1 MVWMW
6 KKWLFPTLI
15 NFLRNNQSD
24 SFVIAID
31 PRLTTHTL
39 PPDHTETDNNTP
51 SCSSSYFFILCPF
64 SLYNVSDTSGTTQI
78 HMWWL
83 RDDSRDSTMM
93 DRDTRRSI
101 DTISD
106 ILVYVSV
113 VLQNEGAMASDIERT
128 ALVINWQRPP
138 RVSIIS
144 FPRVRVG

>member
-1 MVWMW
+1 
-6 KKWLFPTLI
+6 
-15 NFLRNNQSD
+15 
-24 SFVIAID
+24 
-31 PRLTTHTL
+31 
-39 PPDHTETDNNTP
+39 
-51 SCSSSYFFILCPF
+51 
-64 SLYNVSDTSGTTQI
+64 
-78 HMWWL
+78 MWWL
-83 RDDSRDSTMM
+83 RDDFRDSTMM

-106 ILVYVSV
+106 ILVNVGV